1 MAAEVYVCS
10 SCGAHSNKFWK
21 RLSKGNVG
29 ALIKLRRAIG
39 QYNRNDIH
47 IAQEVDLTYSERA
60 NFSTL
65 RQHGMVAHIKDEK
78 GNRVS
83 GRWLLT
89 KRGAA
94 FLKGQLEVPLKVQ
107 TMNNKVIGHSEEYV
121 TIEQVMKTLPVF
133 DDRWDIPVERVPLD
147 MAQQSIF
154 DDPAMVQ

>member
-1 MAAEVYVCS
+1 MAAETYTCTH
-10 SCGAHSNKFWK
+10 CGAHSNKFWK

-29 ALIKLRRAIG
+29 ALVKLRRAIG

-47 IAQEVDLTYSERA
+47 IAQDLELTYSERA

-65 RQHGMVAHIKDEK
+65 RQHGMVAHIKDEN

-89 KRGAA
+89 KRGAQ
-94 FLKGQLEVPLKVQ
+94 FLRGQLEVPLKVQ
-107 TMNNKVIGHSEEYV
+107 TMNNRVIGHSEEYV
-121 TIEQVMKTLPVF
+121 TVEQVMKTLPVF
-133 DDRWDIPVERVPLD
+133 DDRWDMEIERVPLD
-147 MAQQSIF
+147 MAQSSIF